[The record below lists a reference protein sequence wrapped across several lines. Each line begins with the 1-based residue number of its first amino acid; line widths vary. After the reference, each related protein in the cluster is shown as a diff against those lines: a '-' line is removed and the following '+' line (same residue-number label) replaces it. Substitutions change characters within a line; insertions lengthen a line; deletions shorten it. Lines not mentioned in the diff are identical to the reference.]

1 LHYTALVRTKLVLA
15 NSQRIGEGPEKQTLS
30 IHSRRWL
37 AMQELP
43 LFLVSTSLFSSDA
56 GASTRRKLQ
65 TMSGWHPVYLRS
77 IASRRAYVYIL
88 PARVLRVASLVEL
101 WRLREE
107 SHVGEERRT
116 FDSCH
121 GDPRVQ
127 LVLDSA
133 SSASHYQPS
142 SFSFQ
147 CAPEPSFFRVH
158 VFGAFCFCSRPL
170 VRFVVC
176 FSLVG

>member
-1 LHYTALVRTKLVLA
+1 
-15 NSQRIGEGPEKQTLS
+15 
-30 IHSRRWL
+30 
-37 AMQELP
+37 MQELP
-43 LFLVSTSLFSSDA
+43 LFFPSDA

-107 SHVGEERRT
+107 SHMGEERRT

-133 SSASHYQPS
+133 SSASHSPPS

-147 CAPEPSFFRVH
+147 CVH
-158 VFGAFCFCSRPL
+158 LLSGSCVRCFLLLLPAAGTFCSMLLSSWIEMHLPL
-170 VRFVVC
+170 TG
-176 FSLVG
+176 L